1 MPGGKVRSL
10 VSGERSL
17 LIFFFTMGDGAESK
31 IVPFLRGPSRRKK
44 SRSQWWHMWSG
55 IKIPRGK
62 RSRCVSTI
70 EVNADS
76 SSVPT
81 LKLKNVKAESD
92 SGVVAFKTWSS
103 SVAERQSQTFP
114 PVGRSLMV
122 LEGDEVLVVVVL
134 LVAVLVIAELLVV
147 VSSDLFFV
155 IGKFL
160 RTAGDGDVFMVI
172 VLEAGKVVNTLSP
185 KSSAS

>member
-1 MPGGKVRSL
+1 
-10 VSGERSL
+10 
-17 LIFFFTMGDGAESK
+17 
-31 IVPFLRGPSRRKK
+31 
-44 SRSQWWHMWSG
+44 
-55 IKIPRGK
+55 
-62 RSRCVSTI
+62 
-70 EVNADS
+70 
-76 SSVPT
+76 
-81 LKLKNVKAESD
+81 
-92 SGVVAFKTWSS
+92 
-103 SVAERQSQTFP
+103 
-114 PVGRSLMV
+114 MV